1 MPLFMRR
8 GSALGIGGVAGG
20 RPTRCGRK
28 GVPRAAASIAVSALV
43 LAMGAGSAFASGTA
57 GATPWTARSGTGPVP
72 VVAVNAPR
80 RGAPAPRGDS
90 AHSEWASASSAGSA
104 SYSGWRKSGE
114 DWYYYDSSGRMM
126 TGWIV
131 VGWDWY
137 YLGPD
142 GRMVTG
148 WVYNKG
154 YWYYLMPGTGQMVRN
169 ATLMYGS
176 RAYRIDKDGR
186 WVP

>member
-1 MPLFMRR
+1 
-8 GSALGIGGVAGG
+8 
-20 RPTRCGRK
+20 
-28 GVPRAAASIAVSALV
+28 
-43 LAMGAGSAFASGTA
+43 
-57 GATPWTARSGTGPVP
+57 
-72 VVAVNAPR
+72 
-80 RGAPAPRGDS
+80 
-90 AHSEWASASSAGSA
+90 
-104 SYSGWRKSGE
+104 
-114 DWYYYDSSGRMM
+114 MM